1 MNKELFVKNIKNIR
15 LAKGIKPTV
24 ACRESGA
31 GTNLINQLENR
42 GSIPSVEKVQLLA
55 QYLGVTTSELLGEE
69 DPHGEGPTQPY
80 LVMRYNS
87 LSPASQD
94 KLVTFLEYLV
104 AEESKKNVSES
115 DTGKGE

>member
-1 MNKELFVKNIKNIR
+1 MDKEIFVQNIKKFCV
-15 LAKGIKPTV
+15 AKGVRPTI

-31 GTNLINQLENR
+31 GINLINKMESR

-55 QYLGVTTSELLGEE
+55 QYLGVNTSELLGEE
-69 DPHGEGPTQPY
+69 DPHGEGPAQPY

-94 KLVTFLEYLV
+94 KLMTFLEYLV
-104 AEESKKNVSES
+104 AEESKKNVSDS
-115 DTGKGE
+115 DT

>member
-1 MNKELFVKNIKNIR
+1 MDKEIFVQNIKKFCV
-15 LAKGIKPTV
+15 AKGVRPTI

-31 GTNLINQLENR
+31 GINLINKMESR

-69 DPHGEGPTQPY
+69 DPAQPY

-94 KLVTFLEYLV
+94 KLMTFLEYLV
-104 AEESKKNVSES
+104 AEESKKNVSDS
-115 DTGKGE
+115 DT